1 MDRLKRIIGPAPSE
15 LTAEALVWK
24 IEGEHRRVSGMLQAF
39 RERPPKGARKKK
51 AAPKPKAA
59 KNKDLIK
66 AAEELGLSVEEF
78 IALAKEQKETER
90 KKRDAKGSTTRRD
103 SDTS

>member
-15 LTAEALVWK
+15 LTAEALVRK
-24 IEGEHRRVSGMLQAF
+24 VEGEHRRVGGMLQAF

-51 AAPKPKAA
+51 APKPKAV
-59 KNKDLIK
+59 KNKDLIA

-78 IALAKEQKETER
+78 INLAKEQKETER
-90 KKRDAKGSTTRRD
+90 KKRDAKRSTTRGD
-103 SDTS
+103 SDTR